1 MRKSKSIENTNP
13 ANYTFYDRK
22 NNICWVMQPSQEEL
36 NDKNTGLT
44 NESLNYIKEKLNKW
58 QDGDIKK
65 FIADDSKLGDFFVDE
80 TLMGGFGDRSLA
92 IAVKPNCTKAQIH
105 DFMFSPC
112 RYLFDYKDNLCD
124 DVEIMGAM
132 VFSRTMTDNC
142 NIDYNVVNKKYRG
155 KGLGTAMVKSF
166 TDNIE
171 AFTDNNYNVNVVHS
185 TIRDDNESSIKCMLK
200 NGFRV
205 VPGSHRLFGI
215 KHGKQYHLYKK
226 VLTNDNVMEMER

>member
-1 MRKSKSIENTNP
+1 MRKSKPIENTDP
-13 ANYTFYDRK
+13 SNYIFFDKK
-22 NNICWVMQPSQEEL
+22 NNVCWIRQPSGEEVG
-36 NDKNTGLT
+36 DKNTGLT
-44 NESLNYIKEKLNKW
+44 YESLNYIKGKLNKW
-58 QDGDIKK
+58 KDEDITK
-65 FIADDSKLGDFFVDE
+65 FIADDCKLGDFFVDE
-80 TLMGGFGDRSLA
+80 LLMKGFGDKNLA
-92 IAVKPNCTKAQIH
+92 IAVKPNCTKSQIH
-105 DFMFSPC
+105 DFMYSPS

-132 VFSRTMTDNC
+132 VFTRTITDNC

-171 AFTDNNYNVNVVHS
+171 VFADNNYNVNVVHS
-185 TIRDDNESSIKCMLK
+185 TIRDDNTSSIKCMLK

-205 VPGSHRLFGI
+205 VPGSHALFGI

-226 VLTNDNVMEMER
+226 VLTSNNIMEMER